1 MGWRKGEATRYSLP
15 YPNSSEIRDT
25 WTKGEP
31 QGAQSR
37 HRLVLGKDRGHSRNC
52 ILAFPG
58 RRENPSSEPG
68 TKPSLLRSS
77 KGTAP
82 SSGALM
88 SLFRQFA
95 NYFPGTV
102 HPNVLCCGDS
112 AGWRKRGMLWRGS
125 RSTWLFLVTH
135 QRAGGR

>member
-1 MGWRKGEATRYSLP
+1 M
-15 YPNSSEIRDT
+15 
-25 WTKGEP
+25 
-31 QGAQSR
+31 
-37 HRLVLGKDRGHSRNC
+37 LGKDRGHSRNC
-52 ILAFPG
+52 ILAFPE

-68 TKPSLLRSS
+68 TKPSLLVRSS

-102 HPNVLCCGDS
+102 HPNGLCCGDS
-112 AGWRKRGMLWRGS
+112 AVCLPWGVEEEWDDALGKLRKRGMLWRGP